1 MTEDPAAA
9 LWSRLGDG
17 DRHAA
22 AELLPQVYERLRALA
37 AGLVGRSRP
46 DPLLQPTMLV
56 HEAYAQL
63 AGGKDVGWRSRTQ
76 FLAIAAKAMRDV
88 LVDQARRARAQKRGG
103 DDSWQRITASDLCD
117 DRAQVDLDVL
127 ALHECLDRLAA
138 LDPRAAE
145 IVQMRFFGGLSG
157 DEIALATG
165 LSRATVVRELTAAR
179 AWLARALGESPRES
193 E

>member
-9 LWSRLGDG
+9 LWDRLGDG
-17 DRHAA
+17 DRQAA
-22 AELLPQVYERLRALA
+22 ADLLPQVYERLRALA
-37 AGLVGRSRP
+37 AGLLGKVRP

-63 AGGKDVGWRSRTQ
+63 SGGRDVGWRSRTQ

-103 DDSWQRITASDLCD
+103 GDAWQRITASDLCD

-157 DEIALATG
+157 DEIALALG
-165 LSRATVVRELTAAR
+165 ISRATVVRELTAAR
-179 AWLARALGESPRES
+179 AWLARALGESTREG
-193 E
+193 